1 MSDSTGSVVTGG
13 PKVIGGSNPLRR
25 VKFIPFIDRRAA
37 KWIIVVALLL
47 AAALLVWIFV
57 ENSRVTSRLYRI
69 GWENDP
75 PEQFPDSKG
84 QPTGLAIELVRE
96 AARRSGIQLQW
107 VQRNDSSEAALR
119 SGGVDLWPLMTFTPE
134 RAKIFHISAP
144 YLESIRCLLVR
155 RASAFQR
162 VEDLARGTV
171 GHLGFPISS
180 RQAHAL
186 LPDARLI
193 VFRSPGDLVEAV
205 CQQQVDAAFLEQHTA
220 ITALMSGISCPGQPV
235 RVIPIASDRLRLG
248 IGSTLEAAA
257 AADRIRNEI
266 DAMAAEG
273 KLEELFQNWGYL
285 KWGYLSGRNVES
297 VAALLD
303 ARRRERW
310 TRVAAAAFAALFIIA
325 CWQAARAVRERNR
338 TRQAEEKYRCF
349 FEEDLAGYFIAAPDG
364 KLLECN
370 PAFVRMFGFNSREEA
385 LAHNLA
391 SLYPNPE
398 AEKAF
403 VELVESRG
411 RLEEHETEL
420 RRRDE
425 KPLSVISNVIGSRNE
440 SGKLEEIRGYVIDNT
455 ERKKV
460 EEQLRLSQKMD
471 AIGRLAGGVAH
482 DFNNLLTIINGYGD
496 MLLDE
501 LKQGDALRNHVSEIR
516 KAGERGAGL
525 TQQLLAFSRKQIIEP
540 KPVNLNTL
548 VAESENMLRRVMRE
562 DIEILT
568 LCDDSLRQVVADAGQ
583 INQVLVNLAVNAR
596 DAMPS
601 GGKLII
607 ETTNTELDASYV
619 ERHPGVV
626 PGRYVLLAITDN
638 GVGMDR
644 QTLQRI
650 FDPFFTT
657 KEQGRG
663 TGLGLS
669 TTYGIVKQNGG
680 FISVYSEPGKG
691 TAFRIYLPAIGSEVA
706 AEKEAEPVVTVAG
719 GSETILLVEDQ
730 EEVRTL
736 AAKVLTRY
744 GYRVLEGSDGE
755 DALLQAKLHPE
766 PIHLLLTDVVMP
778 GMTGRELAERLKQLR
793 PEIKVVYMSGYSGN
807 AIKHQGLL
815 APGVDY
821 IPKPFTALSL
831 AGKVREVLARA
842 GTCATILVVDDE
854 PGIRQL
860 FEQLLVG
867 EGYEV
872 LSATNGAEALQIVR
886 ERHLDLVITD
896 LVMPE
901 SEGIETIRAIRSE
914 QPNLKVIAT
923 SGAFEGQFLRAAGLL
938 GARATLLKPI
948 GRDQL
953 LSTVRRILSITPL
966 STP

>member
-1 MSDSTGSVVTGG
+1 V
-13 PKVIGGSNPLRR
+13 
-25 VKFIPFIDRRAA
+25 
-37 KWIIVVALLL
+37 KWIIVVGLLV
-47 AAALLVWIFV
+47 AAALLVWTFI
-57 ENSRVTSRLYRI
+57 EKPRVTSRLYRI

-75 PEQFPDSKG
+75 PEQFPDIKG

-119 SGGVDLWPLMTFTPE
+119 SGVDLWPLMTITPE
-134 RAKIFHISAP
+134 RAKILHISAP
-144 YLESIRCLLVR
+144 YLESIGCLLVR
-155 RASAFQR
+155 RASAFER
-162 VEDLARGTV
+162 VEDLAKGTV
-171 GHLGFPISS
+171 GYLGLPITS

-186 LPDARLI
+186 MPDARLI
-193 VFRSPGDLVEAV
+193 ALRSPGDLVEAV
-205 CQQQVDAAFLEQHTA
+205 CQQRVDAAFLEQHTA
-220 ITALMSGISCPGQPV
+220 ITALMSGISCKDQPV
-235 RVIPIASDRLRLG
+235 RVIPIAADRLRLG
-248 IGSTLEAAA
+248 IGSTFESAT

-266 DAMAAEG
+266 DTMATEG
-273 KLEELFQNWGYL
+273 KLEELFVKWGYL
-285 KWGYLSGRNVES
+285 KWGYLSWRNVES

-303 ARRRERW
+303 AQRRARW
-310 TRVAAAAFAALFIIA
+310 TMVAAAAFAALCMIA
-325 CWQAARAVRERNR
+325 WWQAARAVREKNR

-349 FEEDLAGYFIAAPDG
+349 FDEDLAGYFIAAPDG

-398 AEKAF
+398 AQKAF
-403 VELVESRG
+403 VDLVASRG
-411 RLEEHETEL
+411 RLEEYETEL
-420 RRRDE
+420 RRRDK
-425 KPLSVISNVIGSRNE
+425 KPLSVISNVIGSRNQ

-496 MLLDE
+496 LLLDE

-525 TQQLLAFSRKQIIEP
+525 TQQLLAFSRKQTIEP
-540 KPVNLNTL
+540 KPVNLNAL
-548 VAESENMLRRVMRE
+548 VADSENMLRRVLGE

-568 LCDDSLRQVVADAGQ
+568 LCDDSLRWVVADAGQ

-596 DAMPS
+596 DAMPA

-619 ERHPGVV
+619 ERHPGVA
-626 PGRYVLLAITDN
+626 PGRYVLLGVTDN
-638 GVGMDR
+638 GVGMDQ

-669 TTYGIVKQNGG
+669 TSYGIVKQNGG
-680 FISVYSEPGKG
+680 FISVYSELGKG
-691 TAFRIYLPAIGSEVA
+691 TAFRIYLPAIAGGVT
-706 AEKEAEPVVTVAG
+706 AEKEAEPVATVAG

-736 AAKVLTRY
+736 VAKVLTSY
-744 GYRVLEGSDGE
+744 GYHVLEGSHGE
-755 DALLQAKLHPE
+755 DALLLAKLHPE
-766 PIHLLLTDVVMP
+766 PIHLLLTDVIMP

-793 PEIKVVYMSGYSGN
+793 PEIKVVYMSGYSEN
-807 AIKHQGLL
+807 AITHQGLL
-815 APGVDY
+815 DPGVDY
-821 IPKPFTALSL
+821 VPKPFTALSL

-842 GTCATILVVDDE
+842 GSRATILVVDDE
-854 PGIRQL
+854 AAIRQL
-860 FEQLLVG
+860 FEQLLTG

-886 ERHLDLVITD
+886 GRHLDLVITD

-901 SEGIETIRAIRSE
+901 SEGIETIHAIRSE
-914 QPNLKVIAT
+914 QPSLKIIAT
-923 SGAFEGQFLRAAGLL
+923 SGAFEGRFLRAAALL
-938 GARATLLKPI
+938 GACATLLKPI

-953 LSTVRRILSITPL
+953 LSTVRRVLSITPL
-966 STP
+966 PTA